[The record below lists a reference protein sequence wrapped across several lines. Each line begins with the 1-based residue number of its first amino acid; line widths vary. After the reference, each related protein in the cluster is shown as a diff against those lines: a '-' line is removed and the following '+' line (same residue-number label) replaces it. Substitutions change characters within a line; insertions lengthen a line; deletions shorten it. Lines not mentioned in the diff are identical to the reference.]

1 MMHSYFKIPNTV
13 NYDPQQ
19 LKKEYKNPNNYPKW
33 LDKYREL
40 KELIKEW
47 SIKKE
52 SKVILRCFDG
62 EWKFMQKMSIGN
74 IQHRHYN
81 KKITDEMVRLFR
93 KNIMNVDIFTS
104 HLTHKNERKIVL
116 PNREIDY
123 PMEFV
128 YALLSS
134 KWILNNF
141 KNKISLIGGSGRMK
155 LIKKLMDKEEYRNYI
170 NQDKFNEY
178 ISVPE
183 LQGCQFIDSTI
194 EIIKEGLKNSKS
206 EIVLF
211 GMGISKLGMINK
223 LKDCHNAIF
232 IDIGHGIDCLAGIG
246 NPIRPYFG
254 MWKNYR
260 LKEID
265 YKKIYFCDKIQNYN
279 DKFKVI
285 YKNSIIHL

>member
-1 MMHSYFKIPNTV
+1 MHPYFKIPNTV

-19 LKKEYKNPNNYPKW
+19 LKPEYKNPNNYPNW
-33 LDKYREL
+33 LDKYEEL

-47 SIKKE
+47 YRKKE
-52 SKVILRCFDG
+52 SKIILRCFDG
-62 EWKFMQKMSIGN
+62 EWKYLNRVRMNYLEGYYSNFDNKIIDNMKKN
-74 IQHRHYN
+74 IQ
-81 KKITDEMVRLFR
+81 
-93 KNIMNVDIFTS
+93 NVDVFTS
-104 HLTHKNERKIVL
+104 HLTHVNERKYVL

-128 YALLSS
+128 YSLLSS

-141 KNKISLIGGSGRMK
+141 KNKISLIGGWSRME
-155 LIKKLMDKEEYRNYI
+155 LIKRLMNKEEYRNYI

>member
-1 MMHSYFKIPNTV
+1 MNPYFKIPNTV

-19 LKKEYKNPNNYPKW
+19 LKYEYKNNNNYPNW
-33 LDKYREL
+33 LDKYEEL

-47 SIKKE
+47 SKKKE
-52 SKVILRCFDG
+52 PKVILRCFDG
-62 EWKFMQKMSIGN
+62 EWKYLNKTRMNYLEGHYSNFDNKIINDIKKN
-74 IQHRHYN
+74 IQ
-81 KKITDEMVRLFR
+81 
-93 KNIMNVDIFTS
+93 NVDIFTS
-104 HLTHKNERKIVL
+104 HLTHKKERETVL

-128 YALLSS
+128 YSLLSS

-141 KNKISLIGGSGRMK
+141 KNKISLIGGTGRME
-155 LIKKLMDKEEYRNYI
+155 LIKKLMNKEEYRNYI
-170 NQDKFNEY
+170 NQDNFNEY

-183 LQGCQFIDSTI
+183 LQGCQYIDSTL
-194 EIIKEGLKNSKS
+194 EIIKDGLKNSKS

-211 GMGISKLGMINK
+211 GMGISKLGIIDK

-232 IDIGHGIDCLAGIG
+232 IDIGHGMDCLAGIG

-260 LKEID
+260 LID
-265 YKKIYFCDKIQNYN
+265 MDYGDVYFCDKIHNY
-279 DKFKVI
+279 KPEFKEI
-285 YKNSIIHL
+285 YKNSIIYI